1 MGHILWWLWLISI
14 HIEHSAS
21 ESRRV
26 QRRMSAARLPTLYSL
41 NRLEHRH
48 NLTPPHG
55 GKVNGRAGTCLPIRF
70 NELCKRSMHSFTS
83 CDCLAA
89 KYAESTRVWHS
100 RFWGILWK
108 KKKNQGL
115 WEESHWLW
123 NKWKIQLHEM
133 SLWKWVIQ
141 RRYLCRVRE
150 SFQKDLQDR
159 SQVLLIVPS
168 GTLLRSAGW
177 THMPL
182 FHRHLLGL
190 RFLCFAAA
198 MELLEQGGPKVLWCH
213 LNVTQQWRT
222 SRQYYTSLANQWDAA
237 SHFQLESVSLE
248 LGWIGTI
255 KVPGTTA

>member
-1 MGHILWWLWLISI
+1 MGGQGPVYQFASMSSVREVCTPSPHVTVWLLSMLRALGCDIQDF
-14 HIEHSAS
+14 E
-21 ESRRV
+21 ESCEKNK
-26 QRRMSAARLPTLYSL
+26 Q
-41 NRLEHRH
+41 
-48 NLTPPHG
+48 
-55 GKVNGRAGTCLPIRF
+55 
-70 NELCKRSMHSFTS
+70 
-83 CDCLAA
+83 
-89 KYAESTRVWHS
+89 
-100 RFWGILWK
+100 
-108 KKKNQGL
+108 KNQGL

-182 FHRHLLGL
+182 FHGHLLGF
-190 RFLCFAAA
+190 RFQSFAIA

-213 LNVTQQWRT
+213 LNVTQRWRT

>member
-1 MGHILWWLWLISI
+1 MGGQGPVYQFASMSSVREVCTPSPHVTVWLLSMLRALGCDIQDF
-14 HIEHSAS
+14 E
-21 ESRRV
+21 ESCEKNK
-26 QRRMSAARLPTLYSL
+26 Q
-41 NRLEHRH
+41 
-48 NLTPPHG
+48 
-55 GKVNGRAGTCLPIRF
+55 
-70 NELCKRSMHSFTS
+70 
-83 CDCLAA
+83 
-89 KYAESTRVWHS
+89 
-100 RFWGILWK
+100 
-108 KKKNQGL
+108 KNQGL

-182 FHRHLLGL
+182 FHGHLLGF
-190 RFLCFAAA
+190 RFQSFAIA

-213 LNVTQQWRT
+213 LNVTQRWRT

-237 SHFQLESVSLE
+237 SHFQVESVSLE

>member
-1 MGHILWWLWLISI
+1 MGGQGPVYQFASMSSVREVCTPSPHVTVWLLSMLRALGCDIQDF
-14 HIEHSAS
+14 E
-21 ESRRV
+21 ESCEKTK
-26 QRRMSAARLPTLYSL
+26 Q
-41 NRLEHRH
+41 
-48 NLTPPHG
+48 
-55 GKVNGRAGTCLPIRF
+55 
-70 NELCKRSMHSFTS
+70 
-83 CDCLAA
+83 
-89 KYAESTRVWHS
+89 
-100 RFWGILWK
+100 
-108 KKKNQGL
+108 KNQGL

-182 FHRHLLGL
+182 FHGHLLGF
-190 RFLCFAAA
+190 RFQSFAIA

-213 LNVTQQWRT
+213 LNVTQRWRT

>member
-1 MGHILWWLWLISI
+1 MGGQGPVYQFASMSSVREVCTPSPHVTVWLLSMLRALGCDIQDF
-14 HIEHSAS
+14 E
-21 ESRRV
+21 ESCEKTK
-26 QRRMSAARLPTLYSL
+26 Q
-41 NRLEHRH
+41 
-48 NLTPPHG
+48 
-55 GKVNGRAGTCLPIRF
+55 
-70 NELCKRSMHSFTS
+70 
-83 CDCLAA
+83 
-89 KYAESTRVWHS
+89 
-100 RFWGILWK
+100 
-108 KKKNQGL
+108 KNQGL

-182 FHRHLLGL
+182 FHGHLLGF
-190 RFLCFAAA
+190 RFQSFAIA

-213 LNVTQQWRT
+213 LNVTQRWRT

-237 SHFQLESVSLE
+237 SHFQVESVSLE

>member
-41 NRLEHRH
+41 IRLERRH

-141 RRYLCRVRE
+141 RRYLCRVWE

-168 GTLLRSAGW
+168 GTLLRSTGW

-182 FHRHLLGL
+182 FHRHLLG
-190 RFLCFAAA
+190 
-198 MELLEQGGPKVLWCH
+198 
-213 LNVTQQWRT
+213 
-222 SRQYYTSLANQWDAA
+222 
-237 SHFQLESVSLE
+237 SVSVLVHCNGVVRARWPKGPVMSFVCDTTME
-248 LGWIGTI
+248 DVKAILHL
-255 KVPGTTA
+255 PGQSVGCSQSFSAWVS

>member
-1 MGHILWWLWLISI
+1 MGGQGPVYQFASMSSVREVCTPSPHVTVWLLSMLRALGCDIQDF
-14 HIEHSAS
+14 E
-21 ESRRV
+21 ESCEKNK
-26 QRRMSAARLPTLYSL
+26 Q
-41 NRLEHRH
+41 
-48 NLTPPHG
+48 
-55 GKVNGRAGTCLPIRF
+55 
-70 NELCKRSMHSFTS
+70 
-83 CDCLAA
+83 
-89 KYAESTRVWHS
+89 
-100 RFWGILWK
+100 
-108 KKKNQGL
+108 KNQGL

-182 FHRHLLGL
+182 FHRHLLGF
-190 RFLCFAAA
+190 RFQSFAIA

-213 LNVTQQWRT
+213 LNVTQRWRT

>member
-1 MGHILWWLWLISI
+1 MGGQGPVYQFASMSSVREVCTPSPHVTVWLLSMLRALGCDIQDF
-14 HIEHSAS
+14 E
-21 ESRRV
+21 ESC
-26 QRRMSAARLPTLYSL
+26 
-41 NRLEHRH
+41 E
-48 NLTPPHG
+48 
-55 GKVNGRAGTCLPIRF
+55 
-70 NELCKRSMHSFTS
+70 
-83 CDCLAA
+83 
-89 KYAESTRVWHS
+89 
-100 RFWGILWK
+100 K
-108 KKKNQGL
+108 KNKKNQGL

-182 FHRHLLGL
+182 FHRHLLGF
-190 RFLCFAAA
+190 RFQSFAIA

-213 LNVTQQWRT
+213 LNVTQRWRT

-237 SHFQLESVSLE
+237 SHFQVESVSLE